1 MGMAASQARYLSL
14 VNQLNDVEFEGQ
26 QINTARTQLSSTS
39 AKYYNQLLAMDVPTP
54 PVKSDFTTL
63 TYRYSSG
70 ANDYTITHIGNID
83 AEGNAQI
90 KTQHTGYGAT
100 VQKSIATGEN
110 EATIAVECK
119 KEKTGKKDENG
130 KDIEEDVF
138 YIGGQKAQGIDSLDE
153 AERESLEKAIKQSGQ
168 NPDNY
173 YVFKDA
179 KGQIKLAL
187 KSEVESPDVKAK
199 GKGAAQL
206 YEIHDSKNALYEEE
220 KNVKLEFGTD
230 GRISKIIE
238 GGIPIL
244 VEPIL
249 TVDEFAYEDAFAQY
263 TYEKN
268 IYDKDQAAV
277 NAQLS
282 TIQQQDKRLELQL
295 TELDT
300 RRTQITTELEAVKGV
315 LGDNVD
321 RTYKTFSG

>member
-14 VNQLNDVEFEGQ
+14 TNQLNDVEFEGQ

-39 AKYYNQLLAMDVPTP
+39 AKYYNQLLSMDVPTP
-54 PVKSDFTTL
+54 PVKTDFTTL
-63 TYRYSSG
+63 TYKYSSG
-70 ANDYTITHIGNID
+70 AYDYTITHIGNMD
-83 AEGNAQI
+83 ADGNAQI
-90 KTQHTGYGAT
+90 TTQRTGYGAT
-100 VQKSIATGEN
+100 VQPAVASGAN
-110 EATIAVECK
+110 ESTVEVTCK
-119 KEKTGKKDENG
+119 KEKTGKQDENG
-130 KDIEEDVF
+130 KDIEEYVY
-138 YIGGQKAQGIDSLDE
+138 YIGGAKAQGLDSVPEEDKE
-153 AERESLEKAIKQSGQ
+153 NLEKAIKQSGK
-168 NPDNY
+168 NPEDY
-173 YVFKDA
+173 YVFKDTN
-179 KGQIKLAL
+179 GQYKLVL
-187 KSEVESPDVKAK
+187 KAEAHDPNITAA

-206 YEIHDSKNALYEEE
+206 YEIHDSKNAIYEET

-230 GRISKIIE
+230 GRISKLYE
-238 GGIPIL
+238 GGVPIL

-263 TYEKN
+263 TYEKH
-268 IYDKDQAAV
+268 IYDKDQATI

-315 LGDNVD
+315 LGDNID